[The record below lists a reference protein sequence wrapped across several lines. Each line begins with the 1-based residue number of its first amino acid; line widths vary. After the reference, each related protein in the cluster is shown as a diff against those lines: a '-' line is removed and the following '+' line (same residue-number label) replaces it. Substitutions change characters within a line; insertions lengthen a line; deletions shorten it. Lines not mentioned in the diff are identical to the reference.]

1 MDLVHALKF
10 LHEIDV
16 PLVTDVI
23 REVATKIQSLIDI
36 GLGYLTLD
44 RSTETLSGGET
55 QRIKIA
61 KFLTSA
67 LVDMV
72 YILDEPSVGLHPH
85 DIQLIK
91 NALINLKNKGNTI
104 MVVEHNPELIPIAD
118 YVVEIGPQA
127 GRAGGQVTFTG
138 TYEQLLNSDT
148 MTGRYLKRPLTYR
161 TPRKFDQTIQLGHVT
176 THNLKDVTVN
186 IPLGVETVISGV
198 AGSGK
203 SSLVDALRPRLHEP
217 YIDSAQ
223 GAIRHQYSLNASH
236 LPGYLG

>member
-10 LHEIDV
+10 LHEIKV

-61 KFLTSA
+61 KFLTSS

-91 NALINLKNKGNTI
+91 
-104 MVVEHNPELIPIAD
+104 
-118 YVVEIGPQA
+118 
-127 GRAGGQVTFTG
+127 
-138 TYEQLLNSDT
+138 
-148 MTGRYLKRPLTYR
+148 KRP
-161 TPRKFDQTIQLGHVT
+161 D
-176 THNLKDVTVN
+176 
-186 IPLGVETVISGV
+186 
-198 AGSGK
+198 
-203 SSLVDALRPRLHEP
+203 
-217 YIDSAQ
+217 
-223 GAIRHQYSLNASH
+223 
-236 LPGYLG
+236 